1 MNAPNTVAAR
11 IKPGCHIAGYE
22 ALSEEHDYTV
32 DADTITGQV
41 PEELVGTLFRNG
53 PGRLKIGP
61 YKYGHWFDGDGMLSA
76 ISFDRGQVHYR
87 NRYVR
92 TPKYVNETAAQK
104 ILYRGVGT
112 QRPGGFLNNMF
123 RFPGNA
129 ANTAV
134 VYHGDRLLALWE
146 GGAPWELNPAD
157 LTTVGAHNFSG
168 QLKMGMPFSAHGKVH
183 PGTGNYYNFGMMG
196 ALNFYKI
203 DPHGE
208 MVGRTRHKVGNY
220 AMCHDFAMT
229 DKYAVFFLCPAVFKT
244 PLKFVLG
251 MHSIV
256 DAMAYDPSLPTKV
269 VVLSLDDLSL
279 VREFEVDPFFCYH
292 FGNAYEDGDEINV
305 DVCRVD
311 EMGSMDAMR
320 DVFADIEVEPD
331 PSACFYRFKLNLA
344 SGEVSGYRHEGVQGG
359 DFPVWDQR
367 RTGVEHRYSYTA
379 TVLENGTPYTF
390 NALQKIDHQTGVVS
404 FFDFGPGRFTS
415 EALFIPRPGGTAE
428 DDGWLAAVL
437 FNADTG
443 RSEVSLVDAVA
454 MSDEIASIPLLHHVP
469 YGFHGFYT
477 PHIFSDN

>member
-1 MNAPNTVAAR
+1 MNAPISVTER
-11 IKPGCHIAGYE
+11 IRPGCHIAGYE
-22 ALSEEHDYTV
+22 AQSEEFDYAV
-32 DADTITGQV
+32 DASTVVGEV
-41 PEELVGTLFRNG
+41 PVELSGTLFRNG

-76 ISFDRGQVHYR
+76 ISFDQGRVHYR

-92 TPKYVNETAAQK
+92 TPKYVRETAAQK

-134 VYHGDRLLALWE
+134 VYHADRLLALWE
-146 GGAPWELNPAD
+146 GGHPWELDPAS
-157 LTTVGAHNFSG
+157 LETVGDHNFSG
-168 QLKMGMPFSAHGKVH
+168 QLKTGMPFSAHGKIH
-183 PGTGNYYNFGMMG
+183 PRTGNYYNFGMRG

-203 DPHGE
+203 DSRGE
-208 MVGRTRHKVGNY
+208 MVAQIKHKVGNY

-244 PLKFVLG
+244 PLKFALG
-251 MHSIV
+251 FHSIV
-256 DAMAYDPSLPTKV
+256 DSMAYDPSMPTKV

-292 FGNAYEDGDEINV
+292 FGNGFEDGDEINV

-311 EMGSMDAMR
+311 QMGSMDAMR
-320 DVFADIEVEPD
+320 DVFAGIEMDPD
-331 PSACFYRFKLNLA
+331 PSACYYRFKLNMA
-344 SGEVSGYRHEGVQGG
+344 TGQVSGYRHEGVQGG
-359 DFPVWDQR
+359 DFPAWNQSRSGLVN
-367 RTGVEHRYSYTA
+367 RYSYMATA
-379 TVLENGTPYTF
+379 VENGTPYTF
-390 NALQKIDHQTGVVS
+390 NALQKVDHETGAVS
-404 FFDFGPGRFTS
+404 LFDFGPGRFTS
-415 EALFIPRPGGTAE
+415 EALFIPRSGSAVE

-443 RSEVSLVDAVA
+443 RSEVSLVDAAGMACEVA
-454 MSDEIASIPLLHHVP
+454 NIPLQHHIP
-469 YGFHGFYT
+469 YGFHGFFT
-477 PHIFSDN
+477 PKIFT